1 MKYGYQQLGKYIRPV
16 DERNRDLAISKLL
29 GVSITKQFIP
39 SIANIVGTDLSNY
52 KIVRTG
58 QFAYG
63 PVTSRNGEKIS
74 VALLEEDDCIIS
86 SSYSVFEIID
96 KDELNPEYLMLWF
109 SRPEFD
115 RYARYRS
122 HGSVRE
128 IFDWDEMCQVE
139 LPVPD
144 IEKQNEIVNAYRVIT
159 ERIALKQ
166 KINDNLADQA
176 VCYIQ
181 NSITNQSESWT
192 KCSVNDLVS
201 QGLLDAPM
209 DGNHGEIHP
218 KASDYVQSG
227 VPFIMANNLISGYV
241 DYENCAYITSNQ
253 ANSLR
258 KGFAHP
264 GDVLLTHKATIG
276 RTAIVS
282 DKYPITILTPQ
293 VTYYRTNGYLYN
305 GFLRYYFETPE
316 FKTTLAAWSGA
327 GSTRAYIGIT
337 KQLELPIS
345 IPNEDIMSNIKTYI
359 SSIENI
365 RQANYIEIESLTKLK
380 DLLVTRLSSH

>member
-1 MKYGYQQLGKYIRPV
+1 MKDGYQQLGKYIRLV
-16 DERNRDLAISKLL
+16 DERNRDLTISKLL

-96 KDELNPEYLMLWF
+96 KNELNPEYLMLWF

-144 IEKQNEIVNAYRVIT
+144 IEKQNEIVNAYRVIA

-166 KINDNLADQA
+166 KINDNLVA
-176 VCYIQ
+176 
-181 NSITNQSESWT
+181 
-192 KCSVNDLVS
+192 
-201 QGLLDAPM
+201 
-209 DGNHGEIHP
+209 
-218 KASDYVQSG
+218 
-227 VPFIMANNLISGYV
+227 
-241 DYENCAYITSNQ
+241 
-253 ANSLR
+253 
-258 KGFAHP
+258 
-264 GDVLLTHKATIG
+264 
-276 RTAIVS
+276 
-282 DKYPITILTPQ
+282 
-293 VTYYRTNGYLYN
+293 
-305 GFLRYYFETPE
+305 
-316 FKTTLAAWSGA
+316 
-327 GSTRAYIGIT
+327 
-337 KQLELPIS
+337 
-345 IPNEDIMSNIKTYI
+345 
-359 SSIENI
+359 
-365 RQANYIEIESLTKLK
+365 
-380 DLLVTRLSSH
+380 

>member
-1 MKYGYQQLGKYIRPV
+1 MKDGYQQLGKYIRPV

-86 SSYSVFEIID
+86 SSYSVFEVID
-96 KDELNPEYLMLWF
+96 KNELNPEYLMLWF

-144 IEKQNEIVNAYRVIT
+144 IDKQNEIVNAYRVIT
-159 ERIALKQ
+159 NRIALKQ
-166 KINDNLADQA
+166 KINDNLQQQA
-176 VCYIQ
+176 FSLYKSLIDGLKKNAVLSDITNITMGTSPDGNSLNSDRNGIVFYQGKTDFSFRFPNVRQYTTEPKRYAKPKDILMSVRAPVGPVNIAAERCAIGRGLAALCPKDGNYSFLYYTMLEL
-181 NSITNQSESWT
+181 NFELNKFNDEGTVFGSITKDDLHSLPIVDVTLNEKANFNQKGT
-192 KCSVNDLVS
+192 LIDK
-201 QGLLDAPM
+201 
-209 DGNHGEIHP
+209 
-218 KASDYVQSG
+218 
-227 VPFIMANNLISGYV
+227 LISNN
-241 DYENCAYITSNQ
+241 ESEISNLQ
-253 ANSLR
+253 ELQSL
-258 KGFAHP
+258 
-264 GDVLLTHKATIG
+264 LLSK
-276 RTAIVS
+276 
-282 DKYPITILTPQ
+282 LT
-293 VTYYRTNGYLYN
+293 N
-305 GFLRYYFETPE
+305 
-316 FKTTLAAWSGA
+316 
-327 GSTRAYIGIT
+327 
-337 KQLELPIS
+337 
-345 IPNEDIMSNIKTYI
+345 
-359 SSIENI
+359 
-365 RQANYIEIESLTKLK
+365 
-380 DLLVTRLSSH
+380 